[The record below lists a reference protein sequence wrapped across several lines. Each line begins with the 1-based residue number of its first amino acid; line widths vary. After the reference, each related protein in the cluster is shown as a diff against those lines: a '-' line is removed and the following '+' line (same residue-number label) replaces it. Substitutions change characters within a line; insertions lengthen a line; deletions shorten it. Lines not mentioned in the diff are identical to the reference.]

1 MNILTLTGVVVVL
14 TILVGAALAA
24 VFGFAGRVV
33 TSAQAKQEQEKSSY
47 NPALTRG
54 HKIPVTADVETQR
67 KQARLLAARQAAA
80 LPRWGNMHISGRNEV
95 VKAPSAF
102 KGVGRDPLTAVKIA
116 EFHTW
121 QGVRTGP
128 PAAQAAAHGAAAA
141 APAAAAPA
149 PAAVKGPEDLVAG
162 VDYAVIEITEAMSP
176 EEVRKARIANS
187 KARSAAAKALK
198 EAGTAAAAPAAGA
211 VAAAPTAA
219 AAAAPAMAAGAV
231 REPVAGVDYVEIA
244 ITDDMSPDDVRKAR
258 IANSKARSAAMK
270 AFKAA
275 GGEAAAP
282 APAASA
288 APAAPVAAAPAP
300 AQPLA
305 LNAPPPPNYIE
316 ITDDMPPD
324 DVRKARIANSKLR
337 SEYNKA
343 LKAAGI
349 DPSTVS

>member
-1 MNILTLTGVVVVL
+1 MNILTITGVVVVL
-14 TILVGAALAA
+14 TILVGALLAA

-33 TSAQAKQEQEKSSY
+33 TSAQTEQEQEKSSY

-54 HKIPVTADVETQR
+54 HKIPVTADVETQLKR
-67 KQARLLAARQAAA
+67 ARLIAARQAAA
-80 LPRWGNMHISGRNEV
+80 LPRWGNMKIQGRNAV
-95 VKAPSAF
+95 TKAPSAF
-102 KGVGRDPLTAVKIA
+102 KGVAQDPLTAVKIA

-128 PAAQAAAHGAAAA
+128 LAAQAVA
-141 APAAAAPA
+141 APGPVAAAPA

-162 VDYAVIEITEAMSP
+162 VDYAIIEITDAMSP

-198 EAGTAAAAPAAGA
+198 EAGTAAATPAPGATAAVVA
-211 VAAAPTAA
+211 PRAAAPVVGAA
-219 AAAAPAMAAGAV
+219 

-244 ITDDMSPDDVRKAR
+244 ITDAMSPDEVRKAR

-275 GGEAAAP
+275 GGEVGGAAVTPEPAVAQPTAP
-282 APAASA
+282 PPS
-288 APAAPVAAAPAP
+288 APVA
-300 AQPLA
+300 QVA
-305 LNAPPPPNYIE
+305 LNAPPAPNYIE
-316 ITDDMPPD
+316 ITDAMSPD
-324 DVRKARIANSKLR
+324 EVRKARIANSKLR

-349 DPSTVS
+349 DPSTVA

>member
-1 MNILTLTGVVVVL
+1 MNILTITGVVVVL
-14 TILVGAALAA
+14 TILVGALLAA

-33 TSAQAKQEQEKSSY
+33 TSAQTEQEQEKSSY

-54 HKIPVTADVETQR
+54 HKIPVTADVETQLKR
-67 KQARLLAARQAAA
+67 ARLIAARQAAA
-80 LPRWGNMHISGRNEV
+80 LPRWGNMKIQGRNAV
-95 VKAPSAF
+95 TKAPSAF
-102 KGVGRDPLTAVKIA
+102 KGVAQDPLTAVKIA

-128 PAAQAAAHGAAAA
+128 LAAQAVA
-141 APAAAAPA
+141 APGPVAAAPA

-162 VDYAVIEITEAMSP
+162 VDYAIIEITDAMSP

-198 EAGTAAAAPAAGA
+198 EGGTAAATPAPGA
-211 VAAAPTAA
+211 TAVVVAPR
-219 AAAAPAMAAGAV
+219 AAAPAPVVGAA

-244 ITDDMSPDDVRKAR
+244 ITDAMSPDEVRKAR

-275 GGEAAAP
+275 GGEVGGAAATPEP
-282 APAASA
+282 AVAQPT
-288 APAAPVAAAPAP
+288 APPLSAPVA
-300 AQPLA
+300 QVA
-305 LNAPPPPNYIE
+305 LNAPPAPNYIE
-316 ITDDMPPD
+316 ITDAMSPD
-324 DVRKARIANSKLR
+324 EVRKARIANSKLR

-349 DPSTVS
+349 DPSTVA

>member
-1 MNILTLTGVVVVL
+1 MNILTITGVVVVL

-33 TSAQAKQEQEKSSY
+33 TSAQAEQEQEKSSY

-54 HKIPVTADVETQR
+54 HKIPVTADLETQR

-102 KGVGRDPLTAVKIA
+102 KGVAQDPLTAVKIA

-128 PAAQAAAHGAAAA
+128 PAAQAAAMAV
-141 APAAAAPA
+141 PTAAAPA
-149 PAAVKGPEDLVAG
+149 PVAVKGPEDLVAG
-162 VDYAVIEITEAMSP
+162 VDYAVIEITDAMSP

-211 VAAAPTAA
+211 VAVAPT

-282 APAASA
+282 APAAPAAPVSPAA
-288 APAAPVAAAPAP
+288 APAAAAS

-305 LNAPPPPNYIE
+305 VNAPPPPNYIE

-324 DVRKARIANSKLR
+324 EVRKARIANSKLR

-349 DPSTVS
+349 DPSTVA